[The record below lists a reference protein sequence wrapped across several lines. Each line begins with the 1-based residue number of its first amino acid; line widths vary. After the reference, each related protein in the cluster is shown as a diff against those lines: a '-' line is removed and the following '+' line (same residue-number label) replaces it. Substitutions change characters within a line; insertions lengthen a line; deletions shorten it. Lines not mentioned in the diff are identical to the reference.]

1 MNLNNII
8 PIDESG
14 RIHLFGFV
22 FYTDDL
28 LILVLILFLY
38 KQQVNDKFIYIALL
52 ALLLSK

>member
-1 MNLNNII
+1 MNLENLI
-8 PIDESG
+8 PIDEYG

-28 LILVLILFLY
+28 LILVLIMFLY
-38 KQQVNDKFIYIALL
+38 KQQVSDKFIYIALL

>member
-14 RIHLFGFV
+14 RIHLFGFA